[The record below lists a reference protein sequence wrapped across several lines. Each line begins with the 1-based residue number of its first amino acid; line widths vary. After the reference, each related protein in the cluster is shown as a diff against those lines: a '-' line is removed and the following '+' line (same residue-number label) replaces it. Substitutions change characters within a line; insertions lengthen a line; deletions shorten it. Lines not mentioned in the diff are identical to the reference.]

1 MTLVNDETAITEID
15 LKGLNCPMPILKT
28 KQALMRAKSGDI
40 LRIFTTDPHSEIDF
54 KAYLLRTKHE
64 LLEFSEVDE
73 VFTFLIQKS

>member
-1 MTLVNDETAITEID
+1 MTLVHDETAITEID

-28 KQALMRAKSGDI
+28 KQALMKAKSGDI

-64 LLEFSEVDE
+64 LLDFSEVDE
-73 VFTFLIQKS
+73 VFTFLIQKA

>member
-64 LLEFSEVDE
+64 LLEFSEADE

>member
-1 MTLVNDETAITEID
+1 MTLVHDETAITEID

-64 LLEFSEVDE
+64 LLEFSEADE